1 MENIRRW
8 SCLKIVLL
16 KPLFRSAIGLLCG
29 FLPCTL
35 AAQTEFDKHLD
46 FDEIRLEMKN
56 GEGDIRQQGLAW
68 YHFAHYEDR
77 KFGDSDSAFSYLA
90 NSTEYFLRAKDS
102 AAYYRAKIDLA
113 DWLANSGLLQQVFE
127 MDFEA
132 LNYAKQSQNKK
143 LEALVLIRLS
153 RNYMKAGDTSGML
166 EYRRKFRDVNTVLKD
181 TLLELGVLFEEVNRL
196 KQAGR
201 NSEAITLS
209 KRTLALAQKV
219 GDQEAI
225 AWAEYKTG
233 NLLTI
238 SLDYKNALGYLRQAA
253 AFSEYAEE
261 TLQRNIYQDLAKT
274 FTALDNTEQAYVY
287 AMKFAVLTDA
297 ILTRNQEAERKEAA
311 KQADIKEKQGIIE
324 KLKQKNADV
333 ETRIE
338 EQRLWFALLAVALA
352 AVSLAMFFII
362 RDYRHRLHTNRVI
375 AQQNEEIN
383 QQKIRELEDSLK
395 IETMQSM
402 LQGQER
408 ERERIAHDL
417 HDSIGGL
424 LAAAKLQVE
433 NLSTSKSDKT
443 NEQQALKIKA
453 LLDETVAETR
463 QISRNLSPR
472 SLSKFGL
479 VNTLQDLT
487 GRVSN
492 PSGPAITF
500 QSFGDFSGLE
510 EQFAL
515 ICYRIVQELL
525 QNSLKHA
532 QATEILVQI
541 TRTDTGLAV
550 LVEDDGRGFDPETV
564 QQGMGTGNI
573 AQRVQFLK
581 GDISIH
587 AAPGQGTSTLVTIPI

>member
-1 MENIRRW
+1 
-8 SCLKIVLL
+8 
-16 KPLFRSAIGLLCG
+16 
-29 FLPCTL
+29 
-35 AAQTEFDKHLD
+35 
-46 FDEIRLEMKN
+46 
-56 GEGDIRQQGLAW
+56 
-68 YHFAHYEDR
+68 
-77 KFGDSDSAFSYLA
+77 
-90 NSTEYFLRAKDS
+90 
-102 AAYYRAKIDLA
+102 
-113 DWLANSGLLQQVFE
+113 
-127 MDFEA
+127 
-132 LNYAKQSQNKK
+132 
-143 LEALVLIRLS
+143 
-153 RNYMKAGDTSGML
+153 
-166 EYRRKFRDVNTVLKD
+166 
-181 TLLELGVLFEEVNRL
+181 
-196 KQAGR
+196 
-201 NSEAITLS
+201 
-209 KRTLALAQKV
+209 
-219 GDQEAI
+219 
-225 AWAEYKTG
+225 
-233 NLLTI
+233 
-238 SLDYKNALGYLRQAA
+238 
-253 AFSEYAEE
+253 
-261 TLQRNIYQDLAKT
+261 
-274 FTALDNTEQAYVY
+274 
-287 AMKFAVLTDA
+287 
-297 ILTRNQEAERKEAA
+297 
-311 KQADIKEKQGIIE
+311 
-324 KLKQKNADV
+324 
-333 ETRIE
+333 
-338 EQRLWFALLAVALA
+338 
-352 AVSLAMFFII
+352 
-362 RDYRHRLHTNRVI
+362 
-375 AQQNEEIN
+375 
-383 QQKIRELEDSLK
+383 
-395 IETMQSM
+395 
-402 LQGQER
+402 
-408 ERERIAHDL
+408 
-417 HDSIGGL
+417 
-424 LAAAKLQVE
+424 VE